1 MQQLASFPTPDR
13 FQIGLRSVGFKTLMT
28 SSSAS
33 LERDITSE
41 ELKQS
46 VWDCDG
52 SKSLGLDSFNFKFYK
67 LV

>member
-1 MQQLASFPTPDR
+1 MQQLASFPTLDR

-46 VWDCDG
+46 V
-52 SKSLGLDSFNFKFYK
+52 
-67 LV
+67 